1 MDDGPNKEIIEYKYL
16 GLQQKSMNVLVCF
29 LFVIFDDSTPNNKN
43 LQDALL
49 TLFRKRIMPR

>member
-29 LFVIFDDSTPNNKN
+29 LFVFN
-43 LQDALL
+43 
-49 TLFRKRIMPR
+49 